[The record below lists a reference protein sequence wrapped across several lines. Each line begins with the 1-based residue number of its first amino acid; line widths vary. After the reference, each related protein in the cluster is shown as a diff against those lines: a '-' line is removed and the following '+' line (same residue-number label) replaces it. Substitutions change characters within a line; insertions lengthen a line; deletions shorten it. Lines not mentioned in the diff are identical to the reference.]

1 MHYFLN
7 SETHSCSDSFELGLQ
22 YLQTQDAK
30 DYIAHQ
36 LWTLVQDSLGSD
48 ELDDEKEAIIKGYID
63 EFVTALPAVTIVLK
77 EFHYKIQLCGS
88 EWIWILNIFDIFL
101 PNNKIAQ
108 FCIHTLQYACE
119 KIAFPNWN
127 TFYLEG

>member
-1 MHYFLN
+1 MHYVLN
-7 SETHSCSDSFELGLQ
+7 SEAHSCSDSFDLGLQ
-22 YLQTQDAK
+22 YFQTQDAK

-108 FCIHTLQYACE
+108 FCTQYACE